1 MNPSPPLA
9 TKARNAGLSSR
20 LPPFDTS
27 AVGRK
32 PPIMDGQSVSAL
44 PGNSDIN
51 LFGNSERVIN
61 LDAKIADRA
70 LDLSVAEQ
78 ELRRSQVYCASVA

>member
-1 MNPSPPLA
+1 
-9 TKARNAGLSSR
+9 
-20 LPPFDTS
+20 
-27 AVGRK
+27 
-32 PPIMDGQSVSAL
+32 MDGQSVSAL

>member
-1 MNPSPPLA
+1 
-9 TKARNAGLSSR
+9 
-20 LPPFDTS
+20 
-27 AVGRK
+27 
-32 PPIMDGQSVSAL
+32 MDGQSVSAL

-78 ELRRSQVYCASVA
+78 ELHGSQIPGAVVDQRWKGCLRQA